1 MKKADLQKALEI
13 VKPGLANKEMIE
25 QSTSFAFVEGR
36 VVTYNDEI
44 SLSHPVEGLG
54 ITGAIKADGLYQLLN
69 KITKEEIE
77 ITVDKNEV
85 LIKAGR
91 IRAGLTLQKKIKLP
105 LDEIESREKW
115 KTLPE
120 DFIRFMSF
128 AMSSCSRDMSR
139 PILTC
144 VHVNKKGYIES
155 SDGHRIT
162 RCEMEEK
169 MPVDTFLIPAS
180 TVQQVVK
187 LKPTKISGGKSW
199 VHFKT
204 DEGSVMSCRVYE
216 DEYPDTSIFLEVE
229 GVDITFPK
237 TMEDVLERASVFSKR
252 DYTLDEMVELCLEDN
267 RLKIK
272 SQSDAGWF
280 KESVNMKYTD
290 LAVTF
295 SIAPYLLKGILSE
308 TSTCV
313 LCEDR
318 LKFQGAG
325 WVHIALLTETAE

>member
-13 VKPGLANKEMIE
+13 VKPGLASKEMIE
-25 QSTSFAFVEGR
+25 QSTSFAFMEGR

-44 SLSHPVEGLG
+44 SLSHPVEGLD

-120 DFIRFMSF
+120 DFTRFMSF

-144 VHVNKKGYIES
+144 VHVNKKGFIES

-162 RCEMEEK
+162 HCEMEEK

-216 DEYPDTSIFLEVE
+216 DEYPDTSVFLEVE

-325 WVHIALLTETAE
+325 WVHIALLTESAE